1 MEKEEGRV
9 ALAWP
14 GICPYLC
21 PVSVRLIPGIIPM
34 SGPQK
39 SDATSFQADFL
50 SSLRSTSGTNPFH
63 IVGFSGEASIEGL
76 FL

>member
-1 MEKEEGRV
+1 
-9 ALAWP
+9 
-14 GICPYLC
+14 
-21 PVSVRLIPGIIPM
+21 M

-39 SDATSFQADFL
+39 SDATSFQADFF

-76 FL
+76 FLSSVHPVYSE